1 MVGSEIRD
9 LKDGEELTLPSNAR
23 SLMLE
28 IEGHASPVH
37 RIKLQT
43 SHNGVLWHDT
53 MAPLVGDA
61 ALPSKLLSFDDSSEN
76 FLQRVR
82 ILVEEDTS
90 ANNDW
95 SVIAS
100 TTAVDAGIAQIK
112 IYFGRSK

>member
-1 MVGSEIRD
+1 MVGSEIKD

-28 IEGHASPVH
+28 IETHISPLH

-76 FLQRVR
+76 FLQKVK
-82 ILVEEDTS
+82 IVVEEDQSGT
-90 ANNDW
+90 W
-95 SVIAS
+95 VAS
-100 TTAVDAGIAQIK
+100 NAVDAGIAQIK
-112 IYFGRSK
+112 LYFGRAK